1 MVLHPSST
9 PIDVAPEVQTSP
21 ETLDKIEK
29 LLNAMAS
36 EGISHAADGLADMT
50 GQPLTVS
57 QPQVSLVAV
66 SQIPRMLGGPE
77 NEAVGIYLQSQ
88 GAMPGQMMLVIPYD
102 KALELVDLLMCV
114 PKGTTQHLGQLERSA
129 LAEVGNLTGT
139 FFLNAIA
146 SMTGL
151 DTRPTPPAVMVDM
164 VAAILDIIVATTGAL
179 SDQVFMMRAAF
190 IRDGK
195 EVEANFWMVPDPSA
209 LTKLVE
215 RGFVNGS

>member
-1 MVLHPSST
+1 MALYPPSTS
-9 PIDVAPEVQTSP
+9 IDAAPEMRASP
-21 ETLDKIEK
+21 ETLEKIEH
-29 LLNAMAS
+29 LLNAMAN
-36 EGISHAADGLADMT
+36 EGINNAASGLADMM
-50 GQPLTVS
+50 GAPLTVS
-57 QPQVSLVAV
+57 QPQVSLVNV

-88 GAMPGQMMLVIPYD
+88 GAMPGQMMLVIPYE
-102 KALELVDLLMCV
+102 KALELVDMLMGV

-139 FFLNAIA
+139 FFLNSIA

-190 IRDGK
+190 MRNGK

-209 LTKLVE
+209 LTKLAE